1 MLTVQDAEQVIDDLD
16 ALEARLAAHFEM
28 LMVLHGFA
36 KGKHFLSHIFMF
48 CYCLSVN
55 PCQETRSKLIT
66 AGGKLK
72 VSFWLEAQ
80 RLKSADIQ

>member
-28 LMVLHGFA
+28 LMVFPLSKPRGNI
-36 KGKHFLSHIFMF
+36 FLSFFCHISSHIFMF
-48 CYCLSVN
+48 CHGLSVN
-55 PCQETRSKLIT
+55 PCQETIT

-72 VSFWLEAQ
+72 VSFWLGAQ
-80 RLKSADIQ
+80 S